1 MAKLKNQ
8 PRAEIAQFG
17 IWVLELLELPQTRQA
32 VSDYTYCGT
41 SKVKIW
47 ISVQEENEN
56 GNLNEWSKTMS
67 SRTARLLVMCGF
79 LLAGLVMTGV
89 ALQAHHAVAGV
100 YDLNKE
106 VVLLGRL
113 KKLNFTNPHASIEL
127 SVPDKDGKVTD
138 WILTTA
144 STQVLTREGI
154 NKTSM
159 KPGEI
164 LKVTILP
171 ARNGNPA
178 GFIRNLQLGDRDI
191 KLFFGNGVD

>member
-1 MAKLKNQ
+1 
-8 PRAEIAQFG
+8 
-17 IWVLELLELPQTRQA
+17 
-32 VSDYTYCGT
+32 
-41 SKVKIW
+41 
-47 ISVQEENEN
+47 
-56 GNLNEWSKTMS
+56 MS
-67 SRTARLLVMCGF
+67 SRTARPLVLCGF
-79 LLAGLVMTGV
+79 LVGLLITGI

-106 VVLLGRL
+106 IVLQGVL

-127 SVPDKDGKVTD
+127 SVPDKDGKITD

-144 STQVLTREGI
+144 SVTQLTREGI

-178 GFIRNLQLGDRDI
+178 GFIRNLQLGDREI
-191 KLFFGNGVD
+191 KLPVD